1 MPEIEREGIL
11 AGRQEELMRIQDKRK
26 LHEMLQA
33 QSGDSES
40 VSKAAKRI
48 QSAFECKCLLIRL
61 LYRST
66 YYPWRYEGEVPD
78 T

>member
-1 MPEIEREGIL
+1 MPEIEREEIL

-33 QSGDSES
+33 QSGDPES
-40 VSKAAKRI
+40 TSKIAKRT
-48 QSAFECKCLLIRL
+48 QSALWYRRPLMLLFCRP
-61 LYRST
+61 T
-66 YYPWRYEGEVPD
+66 YIPWRHKREVSY

>member
-1 MPEIEREGIL
+1 MPEIEREEIL

-33 QSGDSES
+33 QSGDPES
-40 VSKAAKRI
+40 VSKASKRI
-48 QSAFECKCLLIRL
+48 FSAFQRKSSLMLLL
-61 LYRST
+61 CRST
-66 YYPWRYEGEVPD
+66 YYSRRYKGEVSD